1 MDIAVDE
8 RKLLPGQIAQ
18 VMIAST
24 TGEPRVEVFRTDE
37 MIIEAPNWTH
47 DGRWLILNGDG
58 KLWRLAS
65 DGSSG
70 LEQIELSGV
79 AALNNDHVLA
89 PDGRHVFVSAND
101 WHIYEADLNGGPVRR
116 VTNDQEPK
124 LFMHF
129 LHGVSPDGET
139 LAYIGLEPES
149 EDWWLRSQAN
159 IFLVPAAGGP
169 DRRLT
174 AESKPFDGSE
184 YSPDGE
190 WIYCNTELFS
200 DPVGHAQIARLRPDG
215 TDLQQLTFDERVN
228 WFPHISP
235 DGQQILFLSFPPGT
249 IGHPANLPIELRLVR
264 DGNWASMETL
274 VQTFGGQ
281 GTCNVNS
288 WAPDSTRFAYVSYP
302 IRHGS

>member
-24 TGEPRVEVFRTDE
+24 TGEPPAEVFRTDE

-70 LEQIELSGV
+70 LEQIELAGV
-79 AALNNDHVLA
+79 PALNNDHVLA

-101 WHIYEADLNGGPVRR
+101 WHIYKADLNGGPVRR
-116 VTNDQEPK
+116 ITNDHEMP
-124 LFMHF
+124 FMHF

-139 LAYIGLEPES
+139 LAYIGLEPE
-149 EDWWLRSQAN
+149 EDHWWARAN
-159 IFLVPAAGGP
+159 IFLIPAGGGP

-174 AESKPFDGSE
+174 AGSEPFDGCE
-184 YSPDGE
+184 YSPDGQ

-200 DPVGHAQIARLRPDG
+200 DAAGHAQIARLRPDG
-215 TDLQQLTFDERVN
+215 TDLQQLTFDERVD

-235 DGQQILFLSFPPGT
+235 DGDQVLFVSFPPGT
-249 IGHPANLPIELRLVR
+249 TGHPANLPVELKLVR
-264 DGNWASMETL
+264 AGNWDSIETL
-274 VQTFGGQ
+274 VQTVGGQ

-302 IRHGS
+302 ARDQA

>member
-24 TGEPRVEVFRTDE
+24 TGEPPAEVFRADE

-70 LEQIELSGV
+70 LEQIELAGV
-79 AALNNDHVLA
+79 PALNNDHVLA

-101 WHIYEADLNGGPVRR
+101 WHIYKADLNGGPVRR
-116 VTNDQEPK
+116 ITNDHEMP
-124 LFMHF
+124 FMHF

-139 LAYIGLEPES
+139 LAYIGLEPE
-149 EDWWLRSQAN
+149 EDHWWARAN
-159 IFLVPAAGGP
+159 IFLIPAGGGP

-174 AESKPFDGSE
+174 AGSEPFDGCE
-184 YSPDGE
+184 YSPDGQ

-200 DPVGHAQIARLRPDG
+200 DAAGHAQIARLRPDG
-215 TDLQQLTFDERVN
+215 TDLQQLTFDERVD

-235 DGQQILFLSFPPGT
+235 DGDQVLFVSFPPGT
-249 IGHPANLPIELRLVR
+249 TGHPANLPVELKLVR
-264 DGNWASMETL
+264 AGNWDSIETL

-302 IRHGS
+302 ARDQA

>member
-24 TGEPRVEVFRTDE
+24 TGEPPVEVFRTDE

-47 DGRWLILNGDG
+47 DGGWLILNGDG

-70 LEQIELSGV
+70 LEQIELVGV
-79 AALNNDHVLA
+79 PALNNDHVLA

-101 WHIYEADLNGGPVRR
+101 WHIYKADLNGGPVRR
-116 VTNDQEPK
+116 ITNDHEMP
-124 LFMHF
+124 FMHF

-139 LAYIGLEPES
+139 LAYIGLEPE
-149 EDWWLRSQAN
+149 EDHWWARAN
-159 IFLVPAAGGP
+159 IFLIPAAGGP

-174 AESKPFDGSE
+174 AGSEPFDGCE
-184 YSPDGE
+184 YSPDGQ

-200 DPVGHAQIARLRPDG
+200 DAAGHAQIARLRPDG
-215 TDLQQLTFDERVN
+215 TDLQQLTFDERVD

-235 DGQQILFLSFPPGT
+235 DGDQVLFVSFPPGT
-249 IGHPANLPIELRLVR
+249 TGHPANLPVELKLVR
-264 DGNWASMETL
+264 AGDWDSIETL

-302 IRHGS
+302 ARDQA

>member
-24 TGEPRVEVFRTDE
+24 TGEPPAEVFRTDE

-70 LEQIELSGV
+70 LEQIELAGV
-79 AALNNDHVLA
+79 PALNNDHVLA

-101 WHIYEADLNGGPVRR
+101 WHIYKADLNGGPVRR
-116 VTNDQEPK
+116 ITNDHEMP
-124 LFMHF
+124 FMHF

-139 LAYIGLEPES
+139 LAYIGLEPE
-149 EDWWLRSQAN
+149 EDHWWARAN
-159 IFLVPAAGGP
+159 IFLIPAGGGP

-174 AESKPFDGSE
+174 AGSEPFDGCE
-184 YSPDGE
+184 YSPDGQ

-200 DPVGHAQIARLRPDG
+200 DAAGHAQIARLRPDG
-215 TDLQQLTFDERVN
+215 TDLQQLTFDERVD

-235 DGQQILFLSFPPGT
+235 DGDQVLFVSFPPGT
-249 IGHPANLPIELRLVR
+249 TGHPANLPVELKLVR
-264 DGNWASMETL
+264 AGNWDSIETL

-288 WAPDSTRFAYVSYP
+288 WAPDSTRFAYVAYP
-302 IRHGS
+302 IRQQT

>member
-1 MDIAVDE
+1 MAEVE

-24 TGEPRVEVFRTDE
+24 TGEPPVEVFSTDQ
-37 MIIEAPNWTH
+37 MIIEAPNWTL

-65 DGSSG
+65 DGGSG
-70 LEQIELSGV
+70 LEQIKLSGV
-79 AALNNDHVLA
+79 PALNNDHVLA

-101 WHIYEADLNGGPVRR
+101 WHIYEADLTGGPVRR
-116 VTNDQEPK
+116 VTNDHEWP
-124 LFMHF
+124 FMHF
-129 LHGVSPDGET
+129 LHGVSPDGAT
-139 LAYIGLEPES
+139 LAFIGLEPEG
-149 EDWWLRSQAN
+149 DHWWARAN
-159 IFLVPAAGGP
+159 IFVVPVAGGP

-174 AESKPFDGSE
+174 DEFKVFDGCE
-184 YSPDGE
+184 YGPDGE

-200 DPVGHAQIARLRPDG
+200 DADGHAQIARLRPDG
-215 TDLQQLTFDERVN
+215 IDLQQLTFDERVN

-235 DGQQILFLSFPPGT
+235 DGEQILFVSFPPGT
-249 IGHPANLPIELRLVR
+249 LGHPPNVPVELKLVR
-264 DGNWASMETL
+264 DGNWQALETL

-288 WAPDSTRFAYVSYP
+288 WAPDSTRFAYVAYP
-302 IRHGS
+302 IRQPV

>member
-1 MDIAVDE
+1 VDAP
-8 RKLLPGQIAQ
+8 KLRHGQIAQ
-18 VMIAST
+18 VLIAST
-24 TGEPRVEVFRTDE
+24 TGEPSIEVFSTDE
-37 MIIEAPNWTH
+37 MIIEAPNWTL

-58 KLWRLAS
+58 KLWRLAA

-79 AALNNDHVLA
+79 PALNNDHVLA
-89 PDGRHVFVSAND
+89 PDGRRVFVSAND

-116 VTNDQEPK
+116 VTNDHEMP
-124 LFMHF
+124 FMHF

-139 LAYIGLEPES
+139 LAYVGLEPE
-149 EDWWLRSQAN
+149 EDNWWARAN
-159 IFLVPAAGGP
+159 IFLIPAAGGP

-174 AESKPFDGSE
+174 DEWAPFDGCE

-200 DPVGHAQIARLRPDG
+200 DAPGHAQIARLRPDG
-215 TDLQQLTFDERVN
+215 TDLQQLTFDERVD

-235 DGQQILFLSFPPGT
+235 DGDQVLFVSFPPGT
-249 IGHPANLPIELRLVR
+249 TGHPANLPVELKLVR
-264 DGNWASMETL
+264 DGNWDSIETL
-274 VQTFGGQ
+274 IQTFGGQ

-288 WAPDSTRFAYVSYP
+288 RAPDSTRFAYVSYP
-302 IRHGS
+302 IRHQP

>member
-1 MDIAVDE
+1 VDE

-24 TGEPRVEVFRTDE
+24 TGEPPIEVFSTDE
-37 MIIEAPNWTH
+37 MIIEAPNWTL

-58 KLWRLAS
+58 KLWRLAT

-70 LEQIELSGV
+70 FEQIELAGV
-79 AALNNDHVLA
+79 PALNNDHVLA

-116 VTNDQEPK
+116 VTNDHEMP
-124 LFMHF
+124 FMHF

-215 TDLQQLTFDERVN
+215 TDLQQLTFDERVD

-235 DGQQILFLSFPPGT
+235 DGEQVLFVSFPPGT
-249 IGHPANLPIELRLVR
+249 TGHPANLPVELKLVR
-264 DGNWASMETL
+264 DGNWDSIETP

-288 WAPDSTRFAYVSYP
+288 WAPDNTRFAYVSYP
-302 IRHGS
+302 IRHQS